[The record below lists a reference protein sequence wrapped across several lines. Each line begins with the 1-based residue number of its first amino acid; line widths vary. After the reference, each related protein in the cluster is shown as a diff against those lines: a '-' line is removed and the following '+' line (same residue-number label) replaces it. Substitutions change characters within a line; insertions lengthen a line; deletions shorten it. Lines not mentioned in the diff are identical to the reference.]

1 MLCLLWASNVWAQN
15 ELNIQH
21 EIGGKSV
28 TQKISIPDNSAGMKI
43 TIQLGDQQEEDVY
56 FNTMDYLAYRKEL
69 KSYLG
74 EKDSIFNILYTADI
88 QKYLDKSF
96 LEIISWKLFKDEK
109 GPKVGTL
116 KIGDEVDVYFTHMR
130 KNNKTGV
137 KLKIHNLQ
145 MEFKE
150 GYIDQII
157 LQGELTKDAI
167 DANAKHKT
175 WILSKKDTPKLLP
188 VKNKDK
194 IVFSTASSVHFSTIK
209 NYRKLNGRIFAHG
222 RWELEDKFSRENF
235 LSRIDPDKAKHEEKD
250 APEGTKNGT
259 TQGAKNDTTQGTE
272 NGTTKGTED
281 NNSNE
286 KTKIRKRQAYICV
299 SDVLSFT
306 PALDRDTRDYAP
318 ENGLL
323 TAVRD
328 SQYVLHRE
336 KSADL
341 VTLTVY
347 TDFAGL
353 DEDKPNG
360 LLEFEAYKRIRLW
373 TYRQPIL
380 PRRLNL
386 SIGTLQYIRPVFSWT
401 KIEENNRRL
410 ELSRADVVDS
420 ISGTFQTARFT
431 SPVRA
436 LNHQIYALG
445 GELNVLYLDMRSL
458 KSEFFVDYGFRYRRF
473 QVIDSI
479 TSPNANYTEVVVNP
493 VPTINPAHA
502 FSHFAELRWKIIP
515 EKRYGF
521 HVAYS
526 IMNISLASQGFD
538 FRSKNAEFK
547 IHNTYYPALQW
558 LMAAELGAYLNTGE
572 AGNTLFLRWRMN
584 WQAGNQRDSFAQV
597 QFGYNISVRTLFKK

>member
-1 MLCLLWASNVWAQN
+1 MKQIFFSTLCLFLALTSYAQN
-15 ELNIQH
+15 ELNMQR
-21 EIGGKSV
+21 EIGGKFLK
-28 TQKISIPDNSAGMKI
+28 QKVSIPDNSGGMKI
-43 TIQLGDQQEEDVY
+43 TIQLDEANEVDVY
-56 FNTMDYLAYRKEL
+56 FNTMDYQAYINEM
-69 KSYLG
+69 KSYIVTSDSDFSKSA
-74 EKDSIFNILYTADI
+74 KDSIQN
-88 QKYLDKSF
+88 YLDKSF

-130 KNNKTGV
+130 KNNRTGV

-157 LQGELTKDAI
+157 LQGELANATI

-175 WILSKKDTPKLLP
+175 WVLSKMRTPMLKSVKQKDTF
-188 VKNKDK
+188 
-194 IVFSTASSVHFSTIK
+194 VFSTASSVHFSTIK
-209 NYRKLNGRIFAHG
+209 NFRKLNGRIFAHG
-222 RWELEDKFSRENF
+222 RWELEDTFNREKFWHWINPINKCDVS
-235 LSRIDPDKAKHEEKD
+235 DK
-250 APEGTKNGT
+250 
-259 TQGAKNDTTQGTE
+259 
-272 NGTTKGTED
+272 
-281 NNSNE
+281 

-323 TAVRD
+323 TAI
-328 SQYVLHRE
+328 SNSEHVLHRE

-341 VTLTVY
+341 VTVTVY

-420 ISGTFQTARFT
+420 ISGTFQSARFT

-479 TSPNANYTEVVVNP
+479 TSPNANYTEVSVNP

-526 IMNISLASQGFD
+526 VMNISLASRGFD
-538 FRSKNAEFK
+538 FRSQNQNFK
-547 IHNTYYPALQW
+547 ILDNYYPALHW
-558 LMAAELGAYLNTGE
+558 LMAAELGAFLNTGE

-597 QFGYNISVRTLFKK
+597 QFGYNISVKTLFKK